1 MRIILILILAIVFE
15 FQYTENKRVYDKSNA
30 ILKILK
36 ELPFPWSL
44 SYLPIIVIPKRVRDY
59 IYELIARNRYR
70 WFGIRNEC
78 SIPNKK
84 KKYF

>member
-1 MRIILILILAIVFE
+1 MTADGLDISEVGTVYLM
-15 FQYTENKRVYDKSNA
+15 ENKRVYDKSNA

-70 WFGIRNEC
+70 WFIRC
-78 SIPNKK
+78 CL
-84 KKYF
+84 